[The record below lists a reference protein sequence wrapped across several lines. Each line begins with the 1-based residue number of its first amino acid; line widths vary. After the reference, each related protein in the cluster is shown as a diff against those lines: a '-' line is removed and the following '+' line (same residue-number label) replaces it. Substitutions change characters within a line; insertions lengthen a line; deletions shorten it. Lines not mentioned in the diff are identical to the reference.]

1 MTRWRAE
8 FQEKYYYVDEFAE
21 ANFSIDLQHDTD
33 NRRHEAGNYFE
44 TRDEAE
50 EVAAQFRSILKQ
62 KHKDLELVT
71 Q

>member
-8 FQEKYYYVDEFAE
+8 RRRMYFLINYDMKVISMKEEGCGMDELAY
-21 ANFSIDLQHDTD
+21 NS
-33 NRRHEAGNYFE
+33 GNYFE

>member
-1 MTRWRAE
+1 MKVISMKE
-8 FQEKYYYVDEFAE
+8 EGCGMDELAY
-21 ANFSIDLQHDTD
+21 NS
-33 NRRHEAGNYFE
+33 GNYFE